1 MRETL
6 SVTLSDIFMIKM
18 ENDIVIPI
26 KPIFY
31 RRYVDDICN
40 RRKKNIEDKLFKAL
54 N

>member
-1 MRETL
+1 MRET

-18 ENDIVIPI
+18 ENDIVIPM

-31 RRYVDDICN
+31 RRYVDDIFN
-40 RRKKNIEDKLFKAL
+40 RRKRNIEDKLFKAL